1 MTSAG
6 ETAPASTAGQVMTQA
21 GAEKE
26 PSSQASA
33 QKQPSGSPAASPH
46 RHAIALPSASIVRP
60 ESFGAVGRFSSPR
73 RGRLWASPTALRQAS
88 PSTQWDNRAPG
99 TPHLSPHRR
108 RAAGRERGCCTS
120 TPIGPGAR
128 RRSTSPNGSLT
139 RSCRNRRSGYGRH
152 PGAAVGDSCNKG
164 AAWPGAEPP
173 AAPTPRGRGGLNGH
187 AKPGRHEAP
196 PGPPIS

>member
-6 ETAPASTAGQVMTQA
+6 ETAPASTAGQVMTQT

-60 ESFGAVGRFSSPR
+60 ESFGAAGRFNSPR

-128 RRSTSPNGSLT
+128 TTAINEPEWLADQKLPQPTQRLRPSSRGCGWGFLQQGRSLARCRTARRPDPAGAGRSERT
-139 RSCRNRRSGYGRH
+139 RQAR
-152 PGAAVGDSCNKG
+152 
-164 AAWPGAEPP
+164 
-173 AAPTPRGRGGLNGH
+173 TP
-187 AKPGRHEAP
+187 
-196 PGPPIS
+196 

>member
-60 ESFGAVGRFSSPR
+60 ESFGA
-73 RGRLWASPTALRQAS
+73 LRQAS

-128 RRSTSPNGSLT
+128 TTAINEPEWLADQKLPQPTQRLRPSSKGCGWGLLQQGRSLARCRTARRPDPAGAGRSERT
-139 RSCRNRRSGYGRH
+139 RQ
-152 PGAAVGDSCNKG
+152 AQ
-164 AAWPGAEPP
+164 
-173 AAPTPRGRGGLNGH
+173 TP
-187 AKPGRHEAP
+187 
-196 PGPPIS
+196 